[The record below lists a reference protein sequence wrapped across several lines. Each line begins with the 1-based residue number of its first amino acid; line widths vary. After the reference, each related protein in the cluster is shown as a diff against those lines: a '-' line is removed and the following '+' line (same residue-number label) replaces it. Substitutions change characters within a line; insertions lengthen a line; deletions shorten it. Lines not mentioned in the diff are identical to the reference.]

1 MKEQHNR
8 PVADGGT
15 VQRVGD
21 ERGGGDKEPVEPL
34 RSWRVG
40 MRAPTPPERADVE
53 RLVEAVGP
61 RLAQESYTVLRATL
75 LDDDPET
82 RDAVL
87 RELADEPAVLG
98 TSVGHG
104 CGPAGADR
112 FDALVAPEHDP
123 VNVATALAAAD
134 GVVGVALAEYPADDA
149 DGAAVP
155 PAEDSSGV
163 FDELKGDIA
172 QVSYD
177 NLLEE
182 LDAAGLGPTEDEV
195 DISPMIDADTDG
207 AGGSGTAE
215 ADGGARADPSE
226 VAAGATD
233 DVGPE
238 GDAPPPS
245 TDEAGTHA
253 VREGTDGGRSGSA
266 ELDPDAVLSAL
277 LSALEDADLPE
288 DDERT
293 LRAAAGLDAPES
305 LRARFEHLQG
315 QVQELLAYS
324 DALASFIDEV
334 GEDGRGFD
342 DVRERV
348 DEVEARVDAATEA
361 EASLEARLSDHNL
374 RLEEVESRDRE
385 TAERVDDLEE
395 TVRDVE
401 TALSAVEA
409 AVEDAEIDDETVQ
422 QLLER
427 QHRIEDAAVVAVEQL
442 DGRIDEME
450 SELAAVRDWRD
461 RLQGALTKGDLP

>member
-1 MKEQHNR
+1 MKEQPDR
-8 PVADGGT
+8 PVGDGGT
-15 VQRVGD
+15 FQRAGD
-21 ERGGGDKEPVEPL
+21 ERGGGDQEPGEPL

-40 MRAPTPPERADVE
+40 MRAPTPPERAAVE

-75 LDDDPET
+75 LDGDPET

-87 RELADEPAVLG
+87 REVADEPAVLG
-98 TSVGHG
+98 TSVGHD
-104 CGPAGADR
+104 CGPDEADR

-134 GVVGVALAEYPADDA
+134 GVVGVALAEYPSADA
-149 DGAAVP
+149 DGAAAPEV
-155 PAEDSSGV
+155 EDSPGV

-172 QVSYD
+172 QVSYED
-177 NLLEE
+177 LLEE
-182 LDAAGLGPTEDEV
+182 LDDAGLGPGDDEV
-195 DISPMIDADTDG
+195 DISPMLDADADG
-207 AGGSGTAE
+207 AGGAAE

-226 VAAGATD
+226 VAAAAEEVELD
-233 DVGPE
+233 
-238 GDAPPPS
+238 GDAPSPS
-245 TDEAGTHA
+245 TNAADDVDEGGTN
-253 VREGTDGGRSGSA
+253 GNRSDPA

-288 DDERT
+288 EDERT
-293 LRAAAGLDAPES
+293 LRAAAGLEAPES

-315 QVQELLAYS
+315 QVQELLAYT

-334 GEDGRGFD
+334 GEDGRGFEAI
-342 DVRERV
+342 RERV
-348 DEVEARVDAATEA
+348 DDVEARVDAATEA

-374 RLEEVESRDRE
+374 RLEEIESRDRE
-385 TAERVDDLEE
+385 TAERVDDLEA
-395 TVRDVE
+395 TVREVE
-401 TALSAVEA
+401 TALAEIEA
-409 AVEDAEIDDETVQ
+409 AVEDAGVDDETVK

-450 SELAAVRDWRD
+450 SELSAVREWRD
-461 RLQGALTKGDLP
+461 RLQGALTTGEIPE